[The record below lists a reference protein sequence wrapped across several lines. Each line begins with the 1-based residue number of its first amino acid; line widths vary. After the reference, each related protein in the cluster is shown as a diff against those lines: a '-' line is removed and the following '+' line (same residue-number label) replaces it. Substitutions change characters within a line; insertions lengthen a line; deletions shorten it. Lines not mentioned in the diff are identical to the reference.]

1 MTKILIA
8 GPNSFFAKNFLKI
21 LIKEKIEIYFLT
33 RTKKDFL
40 IIKKKY
46 KLKSNNY
53 ILISDVL
60 NSKNKIKFNFIINF
74 IGKYE
79 DKNEPYEIFYSNV
92 ILPLKLFKYSIASKS
107 QFFIN
112 IDTIL
117 IKKYNFYA
125 LTKGIFR
132 KIMFSSI
139 TKSKTKIINLRFHN
153 FFTFKKNHKN
163 LISRIIK
170 SSINNEIFFFTKGE
184 QKREFLHIDDA
195 SSLLIMI
202 LKNKNKFN
210 KNLYN
215 FNIGSNQQLSIK
227 FIANNLRKKFNSS
240 VKLNVFKNKFISEYQ
255 KNNYKSDNII
265 KKYINWKPK
274 YSLKKFL
281 T

>member
-8 GPNSFFAKNFLKI
+8 GPNSFFAKNLLKI
-21 LIKEKIEIYFLT
+21 LINEKIKIYLLT

-40 IIKKKY
+40 ILKKKY

-53 ILISDVL
+53 ILIGDIL
-60 NSKNKIKFNFIINF
+60 NSKKTIKFDFIINF

-92 ILPLKLFKYSIASKS
+92 ILPLNLFKYSIISKS
-107 QFFIN
+107 EFFMN

-132 KIMFSSI
+132 KIIFTSL
-139 TKSKTKIINLRFHN
+139 TKSKIKIINLRFHN

-170 SSINNEIFFFTKGE
+170 SSINNKIFFLTKGE

-195 SSLLIMI
+195 SLLLVKI

-210 KNLYN
+210 KKLHN

-227 FIANNLRKKFNSS
+227 FIANNLRKKFNSPT
-240 VKLNVFKNKFISEYQ
+240 KLNVFRKKFINDYQ
-255 KNNYKSDNII
+255 NDNYKSDNII
-265 KKYINWKPK
+265 NKHINWEPK